1 MKTLTIGELELGSG
15 MPKICIPLTGKSQEE
30 VLKEARQVEELPCQL
45 VEWRADYMLAE
56 MKDMTLRQKGGELK
70 QVLKYLRMEL
80 DLPII
85 FTIRTKKEGGQAEL
99 SKKEYFFINRLIAE
113 ARIADVMDIEAF
125 DAPGKVDERSIRK
138 FIALAHKHHTH
149 VLLSNHD
156 FEGTPD
162 LVEMMTR
169 FFVMQELGG
178 DLMKLAV
185 MPKKEEDVFCL
196 LEVAALM
203 RDTYGEIPFIA
214 IAMGKLGATT
224 RICGGEFGS
233 VITFASGAEASAPGQ
248 LDAVTL
254 QNFLLQYYQK
264 DKEGKRDTE

>member
-1 MKTLTIGELELGSG
+1 MCLLTLDFSR
-15 MPKICIPLTGKSQEE
+15 PFHVKIRTRSAESWKRK
-30 VLKEARQVEELPCQL
+30 VLSL
-45 VEWRADYMLAE
+45 
-56 MKDMTLRQKGGELK
+56 
-70 QVLKYLRMEL
+70 
-80 DLPII
+80 IHIFI

-113 ARIADVMDIEAF
+113 AGIADVMDIEAF
-125 DAPGKVDERSIRK
+125 DAPEKVDERTIRK
-138 FIALAHKHHTH
+138 FIALAHKHHAY

-214 IAMGKLGATT
+214 VAMGKLGATT

-248 LDAVTL
+248 LDAATPVSYTHLDVYKRQTRTLTVTRWRCMCR
-254 QNFLLQYYQK
+254 FP
-264 DKEGKRDTE
+264 